1 MKSFRNP
8 SNIHKPVA
16 GYSHQIEISGAE
28 RLLFL
33 SGQIGMRPD
42 GRLPEDPIE
51 QLDMAFENQIRNLQA
66 AGMDVPDLVK
76 LTFYLAGEM
85 DPAKRKDVIA
95 ARLQGHKPC
104 MTLIFVAGLANPAI
118 KVELDAWASKEG

>member
-1 MKSFRNP
+1 MKRFLNP
-8 SNIHKPVA
+8 PNVHSPVA
-16 GYSHQIEISGAE
+16 GYTHQIELQGAE

-33 SGQIGMRPD
+33 SGQIGMHED
-42 GRLPEDPIE
+42 GSLPVDPIE
-51 QLDMAFENQIRNLQA
+51 QLDMAFENLIRNLHA

-76 LTFYLAGEM
+76 LTFYLVGEM
-85 DPAKRKDVIA
+85 DPGKRKDVIA

-104 MTLIFVAGLANPAI
+104 MTLMFVAGLANASL